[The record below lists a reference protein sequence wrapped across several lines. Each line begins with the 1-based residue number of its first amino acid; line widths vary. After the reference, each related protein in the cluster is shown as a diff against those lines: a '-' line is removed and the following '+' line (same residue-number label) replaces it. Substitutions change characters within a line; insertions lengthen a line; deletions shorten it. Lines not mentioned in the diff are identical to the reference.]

1 MKNSIFL
8 LKFLWFFCNLLWF
21 FKYLAKINLK
31 KKKKTKQKAKTFVL
45 GRRVLLRERLPR
57 AYIAVLSAPGMP
69 AREGALGAAAL
80 MPANLEEDQDD
91 LLSWGSAL
99 QASFIWLISHSR
111 KYGCLI
117 YYERK
122 TPLNIHSKSPAAVRQ
137 RLTLGSGTDLIHQ
150 VTS

>member
-1 MKNSIFL
+1 VIFQIFSQN
-8 LKFLWFFCNLLWF
+8 KF
-21 FKYLAKINLK
+21 KK

-91 LLSWGSAL
+91 LLS
-99 QASFIWLISHSR
+99 
-111 KYGCLI
+111 
-117 YYERK
+117 
-122 TPLNIHSKSPAAVRQ
+122 
-137 RLTLGSGTDLIHQ
+137 
-150 VTS
+150 